1 MDQVVAQPR
10 LDTTVAKVVA
20 GLPPL
25 AVLKGM
31 NASDISTV
39 RATIRSNRPSD
50 EVLKRG
56 GDVSVVELS
65 VPGASGQ
72 SEVSLLV
79 LSPSGGTHDATAVYF
94 IHGGGLVAGDNRTSI
109 EHPLDWVL
117 EHGIVLISVEYRLA
131 PEHPYPAALED
142 CYAGLEW
149 IAQNAAAIGISPDRL
164 IVAGSSAGGGLA
176 AATTLLAKLRG
187 GPAIG
192 HQMLFCPMLDDRA
205 ETASSQFEGV
215 PWDRISNQT
224 AWRSVLGERYELGEV
239 DSLAAPA
246 RAEDLSDLPP
256 AFLDVGSA
264 EIFRDETV
272 AYAAR
277 LLAAG
282 VSTELH
288 VWFGATHGFDKY
300 APQSE
305 VARALRVTQSSFIA
319 RVVNGDA

>member
-1 MDQVVAQPR
+1 MDP
-10 LDTTVAKVVA
+10 
-20 GLPPL
+20 
-25 AVLKGM
+25 
-31 NASDISTV
+31 NDISTV
-39 RATIRSNRPSD
+39 RVTIRNRRPSD

-65 VPGASGQ
+65 VPGPLGQ
-72 SEVSLLV
+72 SDVSLLV
-79 LSPSGGTHDATAVYF
+79 LSPSAGTRDATAVYY

-109 EHPLDWVL
+109 EHPLEWVV

-131 PEHPYPAALED
+131 PENPYPAALED

-149 IAQNAAAIGISPDRL
+149 VARNAAGIGVAPDRL

-176 AATTLLAKLRG
+176 AATTLLAKQRG
-187 GPAIG
+187 GPAIS
-192 HQMLFCPMLDDRA
+192 HQMLFSPMLDDRG
-205 ETASSQFEGV
+205 ETESSQFEGV

-224 AWRSVLGERYELGEV
+224 AWRSVLGERYESGDV

-246 RAEDLSDLPP
+246 RADDLSDLPP

-264 EIFRDETV
+264 EVFRDETV
-272 AYAAR
+272 DYAAR

-305 VARALRVTQSSFIA
+305 VARALRVTQSSFLA
-319 RVVNGDA
+319 RVVNDDA